1 MNPEL
6 RASPL
11 QRLRRQVAYYLLYFI
26 EGDHSWGQA
35 RWLAMMVVV
44 IVFVVLGRLA
54 EPIERVGWFEAFATQ
69 TFLRETTSPAVY
81 ELMELIASF
90 FTRETLRHAL
100 PPLAGSLLALY
111 LGAGFMRNLLEL
123 PTLGPAYKFLLATL
137 FGGDYPRLTINEGNA
152 SVYDPATNPM
162 LKIGGPG
169 WVDIRIGSAA
179 LFERLAGPSAVL
191 GAGTHFLRRFET
203 LRAAFDLREIEQS
216 KDNLK
221 VITKDGLP
229 LMLTDMR
236 VRFRLKA
243 RETRSAANPYPVLM
257 SAVRKAAYNRK
268 VTDKGLEPW
277 ADTVTGAVVGTIT
290 AWIGRRTMDDLI
302 PPPKETDPD
311 EAAASSYRE
320 ALHHLF
326 NERATRQRFTDLGA
340 EVVWVSVGH
349 LRPNPDVDPD
359 LQPDAD
365 ATGHDKIH
373 EQFIETW
380 KSRHV
385 AAARHEMAEAQG
397 YAQYLQDSTRS
408 QMQAELISG
417 LTSGLREAEKA
428 EVPMADVILER
439 MLEYLSG
446 SRYSSASELQRWQTS
461 LLLESMQKALNPA
474 PESTALTTTNEVEEV
489 EADEDDADESD
500 EDVADDELDED
511 LDDDETE
518 V

>member
-1 MNPEL
+1 MNPEPRL
-6 RASPL
+6 ASL

-26 EGDHSWGQA
+26 EGDHGWGQA
-35 RWLAMMVVV
+35 RWLAMAVVV
-44 IVFVVLGRLA
+44 MVFVMLGRLT
-54 EPIERVGWFEAFATQ
+54 EPIQRIGWFEAFAAQ
-69 TFLRETTSPAVY
+69 SFLRETTSPAVY
-81 ELMELIASF
+81 ELLELSASF
-90 FTRETLRHAL
+90 FTRATLRHAL
-100 PPLAGSLLALY
+100 PPLAGLALAFY
-111 LGAGFMRNLLEL
+111 LGAGYIRNLLEL
-123 PTLGPAYKFLLATL
+123 PALGPAYKFLTATL

-152 SVYDPATNPM
+152 SVSDPATNPM

-191 GAGTHFLRRFET
+191 GAGTHFLHRFET

-216 KDNLK
+216 RDNLK
-221 VITKDGLP
+221 VIAKDGLP
-229 LMLTDMR
+229 LVLTDMR

-257 SAVRKAAYNRK
+257 SAVRKAAYDRK
-268 VTDKGLEPW
+268 VTDDGLEPW
-277 ADTVTGAVVGTIT
+277 ADTVMGAVVGAIA
-290 AWIGRRTMDDLI
+290 AWIGRRTMDELI

-311 EAAASSYRE
+311 EASASSYRE

-326 NERATRQRFTDLGA
+326 TERATRQRFTDLGA

-349 LRPNPDVDPD
+349 LRPDPDVDPD
-359 LQPDAD
+359 LQAGAD

-385 AAARHEMAEAQG
+385 AAARHELAEAQG

-417 LTSGLREAEKA
+417 LTSGLREAAQA
-428 EVPMADVILER
+428 EVPMADMILER

-446 SRYSSASELQRWQTS
+446 SGSRYGSSSDYQRLQTA
-461 LLLESMQKALNPA
+461 LLLESVQKVLNPA
-474 PESTALTTTNEVEEV
+474 PEPVAITTTEEEVEEEE
-489 EADEDDADESD
+489 EAEDEEFNDDDEDEAQDEL
-500 EDVADDELDED
+500 LDED
-511 LDDDETE
+511 EEL
-518 V
+518 

>member
-1 MNPEL
+1 MNPEPRL
-6 RASPL
+6 SPL

-26 EGDHSWGQA
+26 EGDHGWGQA
-35 RWLAMMVVV
+35 RWLAMAVVV
-44 IVFVVLGRLA
+44 IIFVVLGRLA
-54 EPIERVGWFEAFATQ
+54 EPLERVGWFETLAAQ
-69 TFLRETTSPAVY
+69 TFLRETTSPALY

-100 PPLAGSLLALY
+100 PPLAGSALALY
-111 LGAGFMRNLLEL
+111 LGAGFIRNLLEL
-123 PTLGPAYKFLLATL
+123 PTLGPAYNFLLATL
-137 FGGDYPRLTINEGNA
+137 FGGNYPWLTINEGQA
-152 SVYDPATNPM
+152 SVNDPATNPM

-191 GAGTHFLRRFET
+191 GAGTHFLHRFET
-203 LRAAFDLREIEQS
+203 LRAAFDLREVEQS

-229 LMLTDMR
+229 LVLTDMR

-257 SAVRKAAYNRK
+257 SAVRKAAYNRR
-268 VTDKGLEPW
+268 VTDKGLQPW
-277 ADTVTGAVVGTIT
+277 ADTVTGAVVSVIT

-302 PPPKETDPD
+302 PPPKENDPD
-311 EAAASSYRE
+311 ETSGASYRE

-326 NERATRQRFTDLGA
+326 TERATRQRFTDLGA

-349 LRPNPDVDPD
+349 LRPDPDVDPD

-365 ATGHDKIH
+365 ATGRDKIH

-385 AAARHEMAEAQG
+385 AAARHELAEAQG

-417 LTSGLREAEKA
+417 LTSGLREAGKA
-428 EVPMADVILER
+428 DLPITEAILER

-446 SRYSSASELQRWQTS
+446 ARYSSSSDHQRLQAA
-461 LLLESMQKALNPA
+461 LLLNPLQKLLNPA
-474 PESTALTTTNEVEEV
+474 PSTITATETPLEVEE
-489 EADEDDADESD
+489 EDGLDGLDE
-500 EDVADDELDED
+500 DELDEEE
-511 LDDDETE
+511 LLEEDED
-518 V
+518 VQ

>member
-1 MNPEL
+1 MNSEL
-6 RASPL
+6 GASSL

-54 EPIERVGWFEAFATQ
+54 EPIERVGWFETFAAQ
-69 TFLRETTSPAVY
+69 TYLRETTPPALY
-81 ELMELIASF
+81 ELLELIASF

-100 PPLAGSLLALY
+100 PPLAGSVLALY
-111 LGAGFMRNLLEL
+111 LGASFMRNLLEL
-123 PTLGPAYKFLLATL
+123 TTLGPAYKFLLATL
-137 FGGDYPRLTINEGNA
+137 FGGDYPRMIINEGQPNVDNA
-152 SVYDPATNPM
+152 ATNPM

-191 GAGTHFLRRFET
+191 GAGTHFLHRFET
-203 LRAAFDLREIEQS
+203 LRAAFDLREIEQG
-216 KDNLK
+216 KEQLR

-229 LMLTDMR
+229 LVLTDVR

-257 SAVRKAAYNRK
+257 SAVRKASYNRK
-268 VTDKGLEPW
+268 VTAKGLEPW
-277 ADTVTGAVVGTIT
+277 ADTVTGAVIGTIT
-290 AWIGRRTMDDLI
+290 AWIGRRTMDELI
-302 PPPKETDPD
+302 PPPKENDPD
-311 EAAASSYRE
+311 EPLASSYRE

-326 NERATRQRFTDLGA
+326 TERGTRQRFTDLGA

-349 LRPNPDVDPD
+349 LRPDPDVDPD
-359 LQPDAD
+359 LQADAD
-365 ATGHDKIH
+365 ATGRDKIH

-385 AAARHEMAEAQG
+385 AAARHELADAQG
-397 YAQYLQDSTRS
+397 YAQYLQDATRS
-408 QMQAELISG
+408 QMQAEMISG

-446 SRYSSASELQRWQTS
+446 SRYSSSSEYQRLQTA
-461 LLLESMQKALNPA
+461 LLLESVQKVLNPA
-474 PESTALTTTNEVEEV
+474 PAAITTSE
-489 EADEDDADESD
+489 EADAETEDFEEAEDDSDIDEEADDAPEDESQ
-500 EDVADDELDED
+500 
-511 LDDDETE
+511 TS
-518 V
+518 